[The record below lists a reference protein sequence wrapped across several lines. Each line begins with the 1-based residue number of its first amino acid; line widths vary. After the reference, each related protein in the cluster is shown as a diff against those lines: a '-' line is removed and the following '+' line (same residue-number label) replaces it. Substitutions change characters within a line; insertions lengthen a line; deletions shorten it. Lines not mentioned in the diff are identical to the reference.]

1 MKEIKLTQGY
11 VALVD
16 DEDFEYLNQWKW
28 QVLKKKNTQYAARTM
43 YIKNGHKD
51 ILMHRLIM
59 ELSDKRQ
66 IDHIDHNGLNN
77 QKNNLRICT
86 NGQNQMNKNP
96 CGVSRFLGVYVIY
109 RRYKN
114 HKYKYITSQISLNKK
129 NMHLGVFKTEEEAA
143 RAYDKAAV
151 LYHGEF
157 ANLNFK

>member
-11 VALVD
+11 VSLVD

-28 QVLKKKNTQYAARTM
+28 QVLKKKYTQYAARTI
-43 YIKNGHKD
+43 YINGEQTA

-86 NGQNQMNKNP
+86 NGQNQMNKRA
-96 CGVSRFLGVYVIY
+96 CGNSKYLGVNVIY
-109 RRYKN
+109 KRNKN
-114 HKYKYITSQISLNKK
+114 KTYKYITSEIAFNKK
-129 NMHLGVFKTEEEAA
+129 RIHLGAFQTEEDAA
-143 RAYDKAAV
+143 MAYDKAAV